1 MSYSSASF
9 DASRI
14 ASEQNGF
21 VQSFLMELSFN
32 RVLAAVAAIPVL
44 LWLFQ
49 LVSSDR
55 LPVLNPK
62 KLNELTIRGRLQ
74 DFGKRSK
81 ELFIQGRELYNK
93 SPYRINCEWGSV
105 VVLHPDYC
113 NEIRNLPEMNFA
125 IPTSDVSCHSN
136 LAPRSTHTYG
146 GWLTILTRIS
156 IRISQALTHSLPQML
171 SLKLSGRI

>member
-1 MSYSSASF
+1 MSYASVSF
-9 DASRI
+9 NASRI
-14 ASEQNGF
+14 APAQNGF

-32 RVLAAVAAIPVL
+32 RVLAAVAALPVL

-49 LVSSDR
+49 VIFGDK

-62 KLNELTIRGRLQ
+62 KLNELTTRRRLQ

-113 NEIRNLPEMNFA
+113 NEIRNLHEMNFA
-125 IPTSDVSCHSN
+125 IPTSDVSCHS
-136 LAPRSTHTYG
+136 
-146 GWLTILTRIS
+146 I
-156 IRISQALTHSLPQML
+156 L
-171 SLKLSGRI
+171 SL